1 MKTKNII
8 KGYYG
13 IMDLDVTNIDP
24 QFRADAIRQHYED
37 IKNYKYEQSNLK
49 PHLRYENTI
58 GRIQKMHEIDA
69 KFAKKRKEKHDIEQ
83 LIRNKIYNEAKLK

>member
-1 MKTKNII
+1 MKPQNII

-13 IMDLDVTNIDP
+13 IMDLDVTNIDL
-24 QFRADAIRQHYED
+24 QFRAETIRQHYED

-58 GRIQKMHEIDA
+58 KRINNMHEIDV
-69 KFAKKRKEKHDIEQ
+69 KNLKKRTEKHDIEQ
-83 LIRNKIYNEAKLK
+83 LIRNKFYNEAKLK

>member
-1 MKTKNII
+1 MKTQNII

-24 QFRADAIRQHYED
+24 KFRADAIRQHYED

-49 PHLRYENTI
+49 PALRYENTI
-58 GRIQKMHEIDA
+58 GRVKNIHELDA
-69 KFAKKRKEKHDIEQ
+69 KFEKKRKEKHDIEK
-83 LIRNKIYNEAKLK
+83 IIHSKIYNEAKTK